1 MGSCEV
7 PWSPTSLK
15 VQGISKTEVPQH
27 PFCVLQIYSLHRD
40 LVRRKLP
47 QCSGRHDPIANSADP
62 SKSCP
67 YNKAYSPLPVTLW
80 LSESWIAS
88 DVLCSIRFANIFSSS
103 VTLVIILMWTHT
115 KITKLVLTYL
125 AFPARLEPRN
135 FSFHSKQTFMFASI
149 FVHTSRTATSH
160 RLHKSWN
167 AVSSK

>member
-27 PFCVLQIYSLHRD
+27 PFCVLQIHSLHRD
-40 LVRRKLP
+40 LPRRKISTMLWKT
-47 QCSGRHDPIANSADP
+47 RP
-62 SKSCP
+62 SRQFRGPKQKLSLQQSLLTTSS
-67 YNKAYSPLPVTLW
+67 YA

-103 VTLVIILMWTHT
+103 ATLVIILMWTRT

-125 AFPARLEPRN
+125 AFTARHEPRN
-135 FSFHSKQTFMFASI
+135 FSFHFKQSFMFASI